1 MDMMIAFEDQTDA
14 YDRLENV
21 LETHEVVTLQ
31 TDDGIQLAVPS
42 EALQV
47 LAQAA
52 HLLARGKA
60 VLVTPQSRAR
70 FI

>member
-42 EALQV
+42 EALHV